1 MFSCRTIASAYRSTA
16 SARRTA
22 ASACRSSASTCRTNG
37 SICRTNGSCA
47 PVGAQA
53 FLLPDNGETERGVK
67 TIDRARNYV
76 QSRFFLLIFY
86 RFLRHNVSKR
96 TKSSLVI
103 FFTIFLRFSD
113 KIWLT
118 CKFLCLTFFSRKDT
132 KNNSLREHR
141 SVASYIRLKASF
153 QLMSNLHP
161 YWLHQ
166 LFLVTR
172 SAKAQSA
179 TAHAKPCGIRK

>member
-1 MFSCRTIASAYRSTA
+1 MRS
-16 SARRTA
+16 
-22 ASACRSSASTCRTNG
+22 
-37 SICRTNGSCA
+37 
-47 PVGAQA
+47 VGAQA
-53 FLLPDNGETERGVK
+53 FLLPENGETERGVK

-113 KIWLT
+113 KIFLT

-141 SVASYIRLKASF
+141 SVASYIRPESKLSATVKPTSLLFAPVILSYAKGKGAVCDCSRQALRDTQIMF
-153 QLMSNLHP
+153 VSSNLISP
-161 YWLHQ
+161 L
-166 LFLVTR
+166 LGELEGVF
-172 SAKAQSA
+172 A
-179 TAHAKPCGIRK
+179 